1 MGAAGKGGEEEREAK
16 GLHGQYVPHVGC
28 GLNYKHWLGM
38 CDAYV
43 MHVEVWGAAEGVE
56 EEGEA
61 EGSTQLIC
69 AARILWVRLKA
80 SVRCMLCLCNAHG
93 GLGAMAEGFEEEG
106 EAEGLHG
113 QYALH
118 TGCGLNYN
126 HH

>member
-16 GLHGQYVPHVGC
+16 GLHGQYVPHAGC

-43 MHVEVWGAAEGVE
+43 MHMEVWGTAEGVE

-69 AARILWVRLKA
+69 AAHVLLVRLKA

-93 GLGAMAEGFEEEG
+93 GLGAWQKMLRRKGKPRVFMADIHCTQAVG
-106 EAEGLHG
+106 
-113 QYALH
+113 
-118 TGCGLNYN
+118 
-126 HH
+126 